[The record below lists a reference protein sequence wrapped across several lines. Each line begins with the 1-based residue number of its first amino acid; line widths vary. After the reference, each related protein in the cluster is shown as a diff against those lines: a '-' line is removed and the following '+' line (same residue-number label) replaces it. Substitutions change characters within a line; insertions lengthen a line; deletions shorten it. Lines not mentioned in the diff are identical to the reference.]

1 MTDDVNVKLLRLH
14 VGTEGQRLFDAL
26 NLKNKTLDDAL
37 GALDKY
43 FDFRMNTYVARYKFS
58 QLHQASGES
67 AEDFITRITCAV
79 RPCAYNTIPSK
90 KLEEVLQIQQLIAG
104 TSESR
109 VREALLVEDASTLTW
124 TRACDIVKAKIA
136 FAASWVILLR
146 SVVQALFPRLMTH
159 RIIQRMSFPAMTA
172 YARLVHIRL
181 YIFLP
186 LPSLDFLLQI
196 FTQCILLCRIE
207 SFLCSWNLIL
217 PHPTLLSLMLSTR
230 NTSNIYHFNSHHT
243 DLAVIL
249 VIPFP
254 SQDSFSFVS
263 F

>member
-43 FDFRMNTYVARYKFS
+43 FDFRMNPYVARYKFS

-79 RPCAYNTIPSK
+79 RPCAYNTVLSK

-172 YARLVHIRL
+172 YARRL
-181 YIFLP
+181 NDLDLSLKAAKRLSAVPEIEFLSYVI
-186 LPSLDFLLQI
+186 SLNVVRPKADNVQAILNCPIPQTFSGFMFLL
-196 FTQCILLCRIE
+196 
-207 SFLCSWNLIL
+207 SS
-217 PHPTLLSLMLSTR
+217 SS
-230 NTSNIYHFNSHHT
+230 
-243 DLAVIL
+243 
-249 VIPFP
+249 
-254 SQDSFSFVS
+254 
-263 F
+263 